1 MFRIELEQRVFRM
14 TAYPPHN
21 HQECTWDI
29 VSWRRNHDLCEN
41 CGVLFVNM
49 DPMTDMIQ
57 HWTGACAWHK
67 GDADAVPAIAASMAV
82 VQLLQDV
89 AGVVP
94 PTTKEANELRL
105 AIRLLRDFPCLLGSR
120 PED

>member
-1 MFRIELEQRVFRM
+1 M
-14 TAYPPHN
+14 
-21 HQECTWDI
+21 
-29 VSWRRNHDLCEN
+29 
-41 CGVLFVNM
+41 LFVNM

>member
-1 MFRIELEQRVFRM
+1 
-14 TAYPPHN
+14 
-21 HQECTWDI
+21 
-29 VSWRRNHDLCEN
+29 
-41 CGVLFVNM
+41 VLFVNM

-82 VQLLQDV
+82 VELLQDV

-105 AIRLLRDFPCLLGSR
+105 AIRLLRDLPRLLNSC
-120 PED
+120 PTD